1 MKQTVNAMMQLIRSE
16 ICGEALPQGFGE
28 LLTGEQ
34 CKRLYVLSKKHDLAH
49 LVGVALDNRGLLG
62 EGEASERFRHQSV
75 MAVYRYQQLQ
85 YAYEQVCGLLE
96 ELELR
101 FLPLKGSV
109 LRAFYPQPWM
119 RTSCDIDILVQTK
132 DLERAKEALV
142 SRLGYRFEAENSY
155 DWAFF
160 SPTGVHL
167 ELHHSLLEEGDEKTY
182 HNSLT
187 RIWELVT
194 PKNGGAEQ
202 VMSDGLFYT
211 YHVYHM
217 VKHYVLGGCGVRP
230 FLDLWILNHRV
241 PFDPA
246 QRKKMLDAEG
256 LSAFAAGAEALS
268 EAWFGGAEHT
278 DLTLEMEG
286 FLLKAGVYG
295 NLENKV
301 AVQQVRRGSKWKY
314 ALSRIWMPYNVLKI
328 HYPVLK
334 KHRWMLFFCQV
345 ARWFRLLFRGGV
357 KRGIGELSMNQ
368 SVSGEQQAQTEAMLE
383 KLGLR

>member
-62 EGEASERFRHQSV
+62 EGEAAERFRHQSV

>member
-1 MKQTVNAMMQLIRSE
+1 MKQTVNAMMQLIRGE
-16 ICGEALPQGFGE
+16 ICGETLPEDFGRAL
-28 LLTGEQ
+28 TDEQ
-34 CKRLYVLSKKHDLAH
+34 RKRLYALSKKHDLAH
-49 LVGVALDNRGLLG
+49 LVGVALDNRALLG
-62 EGEASERFRHQSV
+62 EGEAAEHFRRQSV

-85 YAYEQVCGLLE
+85 YAYEQVCGLFE
-96 ELELR
+96 EQEIP

-109 LRAFYPQPWM
+109 LRRFYPQPWM
-119 RTSCDIDILVQTK
+119 RTSCDIDILVQVA
-132 DLERAKEALV
+132 DLERAKAALT

-167 ELHHSLLEEGDEKTY
+167 ELHHSLLEDGDEKIY
-182 HNSLT
+182 RNSLT

-194 PKNGGAEQ
+194 PKSNGMEQ
-202 VMSDGLFYT
+202 EMSDALFYT

-230 FLDLWILNHRV
+230 FLDLWILNHKV
-241 PFDPA
+241 QFDLA
-246 QRKKMLDAEG
+246 ERKRLLDAEG
-256 LSAFAAGAEALS
+256 LTAFAAGAEALS

-278 DLTLEMEG
+278 DLTLEMEL

-301 AVQQVRRGSKWKY
+301 AVQQVKRGSKWKY
-314 ALSRIWMPYNVLKI
+314 MISRIWMPYNVLKI
-328 HYPVLK
+328 HYPILK
-334 KHRWMLFFCQV
+334 KHKWMLFFCQV
-345 ARWFRLLFRGGV
+345 ARWLRLLFRGGV

-368 SVSGEQQAQTEAMLE
+368 SVSGEQQAKTEAMLE